1 MRVNGI
7 SNNVSASG
15 ISSGNVGMQ
24 TDSYTKNIQKQ
35 IADAQQRLQNLSANQ
50 DLSLEEKMKK
60 RQEIQQEIANL
71 NQQLRQHQIELRKE
85 QQNNQADSAD
95 QGITE
100 QKNTSSGKDAGLSQ
114 AGMQSLISA
123 DSSIKLA
130 GVQQSTA
137 TRLDG
142 KARVLKSEIKQD
154 EGKGNTEKKEQ
165 ELSSI
170 QEKAQQAQ
178 NIQMSILADGSKS
191 VKEVEET
198 DHEKVTGES
207 DQDTDRKDE
216 EKQPIYTPIDVRL

>member
-1 MRVNGI
+1 MVIIYTLKKGLKRRLAMRVTGI

-85 QQNNQADSAD
+85 QQNNQEDSAD

-100 QKNTSSGKDAGLSQ
+100 QKSTSSGKDAGL
-114 AGMQSLISA
+114 
-123 DSSIKLA
+123 
-130 GVQQSTA
+130 
-137 TRLDG
+137 
-142 KARVLKSEIKQD
+142 
-154 EGKGNTEKKEQ
+154 
-165 ELSSI
+165 
-170 QEKAQQAQ
+170 
-178 NIQMSILADGSKS
+178 
-191 VKEVEET
+191 
-198 DHEKVTGES
+198 
-207 DQDTDRKDE
+207 
-216 EKQPIYTPIDVRL
+216 